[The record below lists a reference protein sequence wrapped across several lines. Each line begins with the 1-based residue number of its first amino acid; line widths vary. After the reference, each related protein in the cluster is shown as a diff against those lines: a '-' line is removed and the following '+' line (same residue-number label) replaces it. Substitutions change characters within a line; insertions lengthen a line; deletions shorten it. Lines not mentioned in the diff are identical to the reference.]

1 MYKPHLQ
8 QRSKIIFMI
17 VFMVSL
23 LFLGLWSL
31 LSPKPTLQAQETQ
44 PINCRYGANNLTA
57 MSSNQW
63 IPTLGAGWWID
74 FSWEPQGLAVPSAS
88 EHYPQ
93 IRLRQNRVGDTFLP
107 TYVVTP
113 ALDFSE
119 DGLGTAVIN
128 NPGHIWIVGNEPD
141 VDNLAQDSM
150 MPQMYAQ
157 AYYDIYHYIKGL
169 DATAQIANGGLSMI
183 TPGRLQYLDIVW
195 DTYQTLYGQPMPV
208 DVWNMHLY
216 ILSEIRPW
224 DGGYSDGKIALGT
237 DPAIAIKAPYAGQP
251 PATECAK
258 ADVYCRAEHD
268 DIDIFMQQVQY
279 MRQWMKNHGQQNKP
293 LILSEFSQLYPF
305 VDYDDPINPT
315 ECFLMDEFGQCF
327 TAARVTQYMQNALN
341 YLSTATDPAL
351 GYPQDSNRLVQ
362 QWNWFSM
369 VTFPGSTGSSS
380 NLLKQNYTDFVYGD
394 PDALTQMGNAYRNYI
409 AAQPTSVNLVANSAP
424 HVAGHLVYPATTAD
438 ATISVNFSNTGT
450 TSITDPFEVTFYAD
464 AAMTDEIGTA
474 VVDPEVQGA
483 INGCSWGRKSDAAS
497 VVWTDLA
504 VGTYTYWV
512 KIDSNNDIDD
522 ETNENDN
529 IATGQVTI
537 FRLGNRLPIISFT
550 K

>member
-44 PINCRYGANNLTA
+44 PINCRYGANNLTGR
-57 MSSNQW
+57 SSNQW
-63 IPTLGAGWWID
+63 IPTLGVGWWID

-128 NPGHIWIVGNEPD
+128 NPGHIWIVGNEID
-141 VDNLAQDSM
+141 VDNITQDSM
-150 MPQMYAQ
+150 MPDMYAR
-157 AYYDIYHYIKGL
+157 AYYDVYHYIKGL
-169 DATAQIANGGLSMI
+169 DANAQIANAALSMM
-183 TPGRLQYLDIVW
+183 TPGRIQYLDIVW
-195 DTYQTLYGQPMPV
+195 DTYQNLYDEPMPV

-224 DGGYSDGKIALGT
+224 DGGYGDGKIALGT
-237 DPAIAIKAPYAGQP
+237 DPALAIKAPHAGQP

-258 ADVYCRAEHD
+258 EDVYCVAEYD
-268 DIDIFMQQVQY
+268 DLGIFIEQINN
-279 MRQWMKNHGQQNKP
+279 MRQWMKDHGQQDKP
-293 LILSEFSQLYPF
+293 LILSEYSQLQPF
-305 VDYDDPINPT
+305 EIDDPDDPT
-315 ECFLMDEFGQCF
+315 ACYRADEFGQCF
-327 TAARVTQYMQNALN
+327 TPERVTQFMQGSIDF
-341 YLSTATDPAL
+341 LSTAKDQEL
-351 GYPQDSNRLVQ
+351 GYPQDNYLLVQ
-362 QWNWFSM
+362 QWNWYSLN
-369 VTFPGSTGSSS
+369 TPYLTGGSS
-380 NLLKQNYTDFVYGD
+380 NLLMPNFSDFDNGD
-394 PDALTQMGNAYRNYI
+394 PAAFTQMGNAYQDII
-409 AAQPTSVNLVANSAP
+409 AAQPTTVNLVASNAP
-424 HVAGHLVYPATTAD
+424 NAIGHLVYPATTAD